1 MLAAV
6 GTLLAS
12 ENINIGSM
20 SLGRHRPGEEALTV
34 IAVDQPIPEAVLQ
47 AVAELDGVHR
57 VGMLE
62 FVS

>member
-1 MLAAV
+1 
-6 GTLLAS
+6 
-12 ENINIGSM
+12 
-20 SLGRHRPGEEALTV
+20 
-34 IAVDQPIPEAVLQ
+34 VDQPIPEAVLQ